1 MTFGV
6 VLRFREPPRPAIG
19 MIVSQMKRLKRLKRR
34 RRRRRSRS
42 ERLKVRDRRR
52 SIDLIGRRRR
62 SIYKEKG
69 SILERVLGIRVFETK
84 KKKKRRLDRIGL
96 R

>member
-1 MTFGV
+1 VTFGV
-6 VLRFREPPRPAIG
+6 VLRFLEPPRPPIG
-19 MIVSQMKRLKRLKRR
+19 MIVSQMKRLKRR